1 MEEKREDNKTYI
13 TWEAQEYD
21 HMPKGRWWFVVLGVL
36 VAAIAV
42 AAILLEN
49 YFFAA
54 FIVIAGILISWFG
67 VSGPQKI
74 RFVIT
79 AQGIELGGR
88 FHSFGEIRSFWI
100 FYDPPLFKELSLESK
115 KMFMPRIRV
124 PLGEV
129 DPARVREILI
139 RFLAEKKHEEPIV
152 PLISRALKF

>member
-1 MEEKREDNKTYI
+1 MEEQKNYLS
-13 TWEAQEYD
+13 WEAEEYD
-21 HMPKGRWWFVVLGVL
+21 HMPKGGLWFGILGGAAVVT
-36 VAAIAV
+36 AV

-54 FIVIAGILISWFG
+54 FVVIASLLIGWFG
-67 VSGPQKI
+67 AARPQSVRFAISG
-74 RFVIT
+74 
-79 AQGIELGGR
+79 QGVELGSR
-88 FHSFGEIRSFWI
+88 FHSFEEFRSFWI

-129 DPARVREILI
+129 DHARVREILI

-152 PLISRALKF
+152 PLISRVLRF